1 MMDVLRK
8 IVTILNLCSVQFY
21 GIFDSSTSLHQFP
34 VPAAIAFKEIHNNL
48 QNTTELRTLI
58 QSTIV
63 SQKCPHSG
71 TGIIAFISVNDR
83 STNSVREYQLQSE
96 FMLNRYEPLLKQ
108 VSLYSNPAF
117 ILLQINE
124 TFRKSHLIFDWLTL
138 PITSQLL
145 LFNAEAIYSPNVNV
159 GPSLRVALD
168 NRSMIRSIKSFWKA
182 KLNLM
187 GRFIHL
193 MASVSEIQ
201 IKNLNISDCSL
212 NLDKL
217 RSPPDICVL
226 VLLQKQINFTIHQTQ
241 TGRKPNYFLLK
252 LFNGI
257 SDNNVNN
264 FIITKK
270 QPGFQWLTHGVKFN
284 PYKLTLITKLQRVNV
299 DSLLQPFH
307 WNMWVTLLVA
317 NCLFFILVCIG
328 SRFKKK
334 CKLILWMISTIFSQ
348 PDECLTISLFDK
360 KRMINLGLV
369 SSWFFFMFLL
379 NVLYQGDL
387 YSCLSNVR
395 LPVLPN
401 SLSEALAINIPLF
414 TSGIFCPNSVTMAAK
429 RLKIPCSSTLLDK
442 LIPDILNLNAT
453 HDNLRKVAVKVLN
466 RTENLGYAPVLIAA
480 DMAFQPDKLQYLNS
494 TWVPTETYGLLTS
507 SEDTDLFG
515 AGAKVFF
522 KDHII
527 RQTSDVNPFIT
538 VKPWMAVRG
547 PFATAFSSGV
557 GSLSQS
563 GLLERWRK
571 YADIGQAIRVIKV
584 MFKSMDDLENKFV
597 DKEELLTQE
606 QLANRSLE
614 WEGSGRLYSRLMLV
628 PDKISMFV
636 SGQSVAF
643 EVMKL
648 PFLVCLVLISVATV
662 VFLIEYVTSKLMRS
676 KINHSPLS
684 ESTSTLY
691 RKIKQQK
698 VTLLMMDL
706 LLCLMN
712 YGKKRYSKS

>member
-1 MMDVLRK
+1 MMKVLK
-8 IVTILNLCSVQFY
+8 EILTILNLCSVHFI
-21 GIFDSSTSLHQFP
+21 GIFDSNTNLRQSL
-34 VPAAIAFKEIHNNL
+34 VPAVILSKEVKTITPE
-48 QNTTELRTLI
+48 TTTTLKSI
-58 QSTIV
+58 QPTSFP
-63 SQKCPHSG
+63 QKCSKSG
-71 TGIIAFISVNDR
+71 TAIVAFNSVNDHFAPNAA
-83 STNSVREYQLQSE
+83 T
-96 FMLNRYEPLLKQ
+96 LNRYGPLVQQL
-108 VSLYSNPAF
+108 SSYSNPSF
-117 ILLQINE
+117 VVLQIN
-124 TFRKSHLIFDWLTL
+124 TTIPNRHLTLDWLQL
-138 PITSQLL
+138 PFTSQLL
-145 LFNAEAIYSPNVNV
+145 LFNADAIYSPAIDF
-159 GPSLRVALD
+159 GPSLRVTFD
-168 NRSMIRSIKSFWKA
+168 NRFIIRSIKSFWKA

-187 GRFIHL
+187 GRFVHL
-193 MASVSEIQ
+193 MAAVSEIQ

-217 RSPPDICVL
+217 RSPPYICVL

-264 FIITKK
+264 FIITRK

-284 PYKLTLITKLQRVNV
+284 SYKLTLITKLRRVNV

-307 WNMWVTLLVA
+307 WNMWMGIIVA
-317 NCLFFILVCIG
+317 NCLFFIVVGIG

-360 KRMINLGLV
+360 KRMINFGLV
-369 SSWFFFMFLL
+369 SSWFFLMFLL

-507 SEDTDLFG
+507 LEDTDLFG

-538 VKPWMAVRG
+538 VRPWMAIRG

-571 YADIGQAIRVIKV
+571 YADIGQAIRVIKAK
-584 MFKSMDDLENKFV
+584 FKSMQDLENKFV
-597 DKEELLTQE
+597 DKELLTQ
-606 QLANRSLE
+606 QQRDSWIANRSLE

-628 PDKISMFV
+628 PDKFSM
-636 SGQSVAF
+636 VATAQGVPF

-648 PFLVCLVLISVATV
+648 PFLACFVLISFATV
-662 VFLIEYVTSKLMRS
+662 VFLIEYLTSKLMRS
-676 KINHSPLS
+676 KINQSPLS

-691 RKIKQQK
+691 QMIK
-698 VTLLMMDL
+698 
-706 LLCLMN
+706 
-712 YGKKRYSKS
+712 